1 MNIVDLAEVL
11 LLHAGTAWVL
21 WVLVLLS
28 IASVAIATE
37 RGIVLRRK
45 HGDAKRL
52 AERLEAALHGDATLE
67 DARRSLDGDD
77 SSGAI
82 VLRAGLAFADGG
94 VDAVTHAMNAAT
106 TSERSALEARVT
118 FLGTLGNNA
127 PFIGL
132 FGTVIGV
139 VSAFDELGRASTAAA
154 ASSVASA
161 GVMSA
166 IAEALV
172 ATAVGIGVALPAVA
186 ANNAIRRKISGI
198 LTDAEALG
206 SVLLAHVARRATQ
219 GAR

>member
-21 WVLVLLS
+21 WLLVFLS
-28 IASVAIATE
+28 IVSLAIAVE

-45 HGDAKRL
+45 QGDARAIAARLEHAFDDRAPL
-52 AERLEAALHGDATLE
+52 AE
-67 DARRSLDGDD
+67 ARRSFDQDV
-77 SSGAI
+77 SSGAVI
-82 VLRAGLAFADGG
+82 LRAGLAFADGG
-94 VDAVTHAMNAAT
+94 VEAATHAMNAAT
-106 TSERSALEARVT
+106 TSERSVLEARVT

-139 VSAFDELGRASTAAA
+139 VSAFDELGRASADAA

-161 GVMSA
+161 GVMAA

-186 ANNAIRRKISGI
+186 ANNVIRRRISRI
-198 LTDAEALG
+198 LAESEALA
-206 SVLLAHVARRATQ
+206 SILLAHVARRTSKS
-219 GAR
+219 GA